1 MEDYLHAIN
10 NFHIGE
16 KVTYDYFFATEI
28 IGYVVGFHE
37 AEFLIKIQMTDDQ
50 GNRLNRYR
58 FVAPS
63 QVHKIPRGGS
73 RSIQNSHQ
81 FPSSYALRG
90 GRSKRKTRKSRKTR
104 KTQRRN

>member
-63 QVHKIPRGGS
+63 QVHKIPL
-73 RSIQNSHQ
+73 
-81 FPSSYALRG
+81 ALRG
-90 GRSKRKTRKSRKTR
+90 GKPKRKTRKSRKTR